1 MTNIPFF
8 DFALFYGFF
17 FILGAIFG
25 SFACCQAWRIH
36 ERLNQRS
43 LGARSICL
51 NCHHRLAWYDNL
63 PIFSWL
69 ALRGRCRYCRHPIGF
84 AEILSEF
91 GLGFTFVLIAHHFLF
106 NSISSISSPLVFLT
120 AATSQSAILIPF
132 LILLVSF
139 VFFWISLI
147 YDAKWGELPVF
158 LMLLLIPLALAFHLT
173 TTEKLNLLQPIL
185 AIGLLAGLYYLLY
198 FFSHEKLVG
207 GGDWL
212 LCISIAIF
220 LGRLELALFELFLS
234 NFLASLF
241 SLPQV
246 LRKSRTP
253 IPFGP
258 FLILALL
265 LILCFKSTLLHFFA
279 LS

>member
-139 VFFWISLI
+139 VLFWILLI

-241 SLPQV
+241 SLPQI

-258 FLILALL
+258 FLILTLL
-265 LILCFKSTLLHFFA
+265 LILSFKSTLLHFFA

>member
-43 LGARSICL
+43 LDARSICL

-63 PIFSWL
+63 PILSWL

-106 NSISSISSPLVFLT
+106 NSASSASSPLDFLT

-132 LILLVSF
+132 VILLVSF
-139 VFFWISLI
+139 VLFWILLI
-147 YDAKWGELPVF
+147 YDTKWGELPV
-158 LMLLLIPLALAFHLT
+158 LPMLLLIPLALAFHLT
-173 TTEKLNLLQPIL
+173 TTEKLDLLQPIL

-220 LGRLELALFELFLS
+220 LGRLEFALFELFLS

-241 SLPQV
+241 SLPQI

>member
-139 VFFWISLI
+139 VLFWISLI

-241 SLPQV
+241 SLPQI

-265 LILCFKSTLLHFFA
+265 LILSFKSTLLHFFA

>member
-63 PIFSWL
+63 PIFSWV

-139 VFFWISLI
+139 VLFWILLI

-241 SLPQV
+241 SLPQI

-265 LILCFKSTLLHFFA
+265 LILSFKSTLLHFFA

>member
-91 GLGFTFVLIAHHFLF
+91 GLGFIFVLIAHHFLF
-106 NSISSISSPLVFLT
+106 NSISSISFPLVFLT
-120 AATSQSAILIPF
+120 TATSQSAILIPF
-132 LILLVSF
+132 FILLVSF
-139 VFFWISLI
+139 VLFWILLI

-158 LMLLLIPLALAFHLT
+158 PMLLLIPLALAFHFT

-241 SLPQV
+241 SLPQI

-265 LILCFKSTLLHFFA
+265 LILSFKSTLLHFFA

>member
-36 ERLNQRS
+36 KRLNQHS

-51 NCHHRLAWYDNL
+51 SCHHRLAWYDNL

-69 ALRGRCRYCRHPIGF
+69 ALRGRCRYCHHPIGF

-120 AATSQSAILIPF
+120 AATSQPAILIPF

-139 VFFWISLI
+139 VLFWILLI
-147 YDAKWGELPVF
+147 YDAKWCELPV
-158 LMLLLIPLALAFHLT
+158 LPMLLLIPLALAFHLT
-173 TTEKLNLLQPIL
+173 ATEKLDLLQPIL

-220 LGRLELALFELFLS
+220 LDRLELALFELFLS

-241 SLPQV
+241 SLPQI

>member
-91 GLGFTFVLIAHHFLF
+91 GLGFIFVLIAHHFLF
-106 NSISSISSPLVFLT
+106 NSISSISFPLVFLT
-120 AATSQSAILIPF
+120 TATSQSAILIPF
-132 LILLVSF
+132 FILLVSF
-139 VFFWISLI
+139 VLFWILLI

-158 LMLLLIPLALAFHLT
+158 PMLLLIPLALAFHFT
-173 TTEKLNLLQPIL
+173 TTEKLDLLQPIL

-220 LGRLELALFELFLS
+220 LGRLEFALFELFLS

-241 SLPQV
+241 SLPQIF
-246 LRKSRTP
+246 RKSRTP

>member
-139 VFFWISLI
+139 VLFWILLI
-147 YDAKWGELPVF
+147 YDARWGELPVF

-241 SLPQV
+241 SLPQI

-265 LILCFKSTLLHFFA
+265 LILSFKSTLLHFFA

>member
-17 FILGAIFG
+17 FILGVIFG

-36 ERLNQRS
+36 EHLNQRS

-51 NCHHRLAWYDNL
+51 SCHHRLAWYDNL

-69 ALRGRCRYCRHPIGF
+69 ALRGRCRYCHHPIGF

-120 AATSQSAILIPF
+120 AATSQPAILIPF
-132 LILLVSF
+132 VILLVSF
-139 VFFWISLI
+139 VLFWILLI
-147 YDAKWGELPVF
+147 YDAKWGELPI
-158 LMLLLIPLALAFHLT
+158 LPMLLPIPLALAFHLT
-173 TTEKLNLLQPIL
+173 TTEKLDLLQPIL

-241 SLPQV
+241 SLPQI

-265 LILCFKSTLLHFFA
+265 LILCFKSALLHFFA

>member
-91 GLGFTFVLIAHHFLF
+91 GLGFIFVLIAHHFLF

-139 VFFWISLI
+139 VLFWILLI

-241 SLPQV
+241 SLPQI

-265 LILCFKSTLLHFFA
+265 LILSFKSTLLHFFA

>member
-139 VFFWISLI
+139 VLFWILLI

-173 TTEKLNLLQPIL
+173 TTDKLNLLQPIL

-241 SLPQV
+241 SLPQI

-265 LILCFKSTLLHFFA
+265 LILSFKSTLLHFFA

>member
-132 LILLVSF
+132 LILLFSF
-139 VFFWISLI
+139 VLFWILLI

-241 SLPQV
+241 SLPQI

-265 LILCFKSTLLHFFA
+265 LILSFKSTLLHFFA

>member
-106 NSISSISSPLVFLT
+106 NSSSSISSPLVFLT
-120 AATSQSAILIPF
+120 AANSQPAILIPF
-132 LILLVSF
+132 FILLVSF
-139 VFFWISLI
+139 VLFWI
-147 YDAKWGELPVF
+147 
-158 LMLLLIPLALAFHLT
+158 LLI
-173 TTEKLNLLQPIL
+173 
-185 AIGLLAGLYYLLY
+185 
-198 FFSHEKLVG
+198 
-207 GGDWL
+207 
-212 LCISIAIF
+212 
-220 LGRLELALFELFLS
+220 
-234 NFLASLF
+234 
-241 SLPQV
+241 
-246 LRKSRTP
+246 
-253 IPFGP
+253 
-258 FLILALL
+258 
-265 LILCFKSTLLHFFA
+265 
-279 LS
+279 

>member
-91 GLGFTFVLIAHHFLF
+91 GLGLTFVLIAHHFFF

-120 AATSQSAILIPF
+120 AATSQPATLIPF
-132 LILLVSF
+132 VILLVSF
-139 VFFWISLI
+139 VLFWILLI
-147 YDAKWGELPVF
+147 YDTKWGELPV
-158 LMLLLIPLALAFHLT
+158 LPMLLLIPLALAFHLT

-220 LGRLELALFELFLS
+220 LGRLEFALFELFLS

>member
-139 VFFWISLI
+139 VLFWILLI

-241 SLPQV
+241 SLPQI

-265 LILCFKSTLLHFFA
+265 LILSFKSTLLHFFA

>member
-120 AATSQSAILIPF
+120 AATSQSAVLIPF

-139 VFFWISLI
+139 VLFWILLI

-241 SLPQV
+241 SLPQI

-265 LILCFKSTLLHFFA
+265 LILSFKSTLLHFFA

>member
-36 ERLNQRS
+36 ERFNQRS

-63 PIFSWL
+63 PIFSWV

-106 NSISSISSPLVFLT
+106 NSISSISSPLNLLT

-132 LILLVSF
+132 FILLVSF
-139 VFFWISLI
+139 VFFWILLI
-147 YDAKWGELPVF
+147 YDAKWGELPIF
-158 LMLLLIPLALAFHLT
+158 LMMLLIPLALAFHFT
-173 TTEKLNLLQPIL
+173 TTEKLDLLQPIL

-241 SLPQV
+241 SLPQI

-265 LILCFKSTLLHFFA
+265 LILSFKSTLLHFFA
-279 LS
+279 LP